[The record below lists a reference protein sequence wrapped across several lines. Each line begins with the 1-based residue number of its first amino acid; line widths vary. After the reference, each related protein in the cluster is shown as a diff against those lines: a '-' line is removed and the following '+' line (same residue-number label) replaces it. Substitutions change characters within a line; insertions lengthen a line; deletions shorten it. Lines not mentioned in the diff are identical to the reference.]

1 MATWETA
8 EAKKAASIH
17 RSFGIKCRVIFCKHV
32 SSYLA
37 VYHDDTDDYYE
48 RLKLARVECDK
59 QGVEH
64 FTGGYVDEDIAKK
77 RGITTHG

>member
-1 MATWETA
+1 
-8 EAKKAASIH
+8 
-17 RSFGIKCRVIFCKHV
+17 
-32 SSYLA
+32 LA

-48 RLKLARVECDK
+48 RLKLAKKECDS